1 MSTVITDNLA
11 ASLRRMPDTTT
22 ADHIIAAL
30 GMVVTTEYSRV
41 DLWAADLP
49 GLSVLLVI
57 EHNRSGARAAG
68 WLLSHGQ
75 DPAQVP
81 VLLERGL
88 RWQLLTAEGS
98 YAPVPP
104 EDTGQW
110 CVYITGMDDLIPMP
124 DRAMAERRATH
135 FNQWSEEYQKQRDPS
150 RDWPVPRA
158 EVKPWPYAPA
168 DHAEA
173 LAELRDDDPDGW
185 LLEPATPETPR
196 VAHRSF

>member
-1 MSTVITDNLA
+1 
-11 ASLRRMPDTTT
+11 
-22 ADHIIAAL
+22 
-30 GMVVTTEYSRV
+30 V
-41 DLWAADLP
+41 DLVLERAQYSCEVCDGELGHVR
-49 GLSVLLVI
+49 GLHWSLHHRVPRGMGGTTSPMANSPANLLLVCGSGTTGCHAVI

-75 DPAQVP
+75 DPLQVP

-135 FNQWSEEYQKQRDPS
+135 FNQWSDAAKAVPS
-150 RDWPVPRA
+150 EISQA
-158 EVKPWPYAPA
+158 LCA
-168 DHAEA
+168 DDIHEA
-173 LAELRDDDPDGW
+173 DGSCCDKA
-185 LLEPATPETPR
+185 AT
-196 VAHRSF
+196 